1 MRISHQYK
9 FIFFANPK
17 TGSSSVRQFLNPYTD
32 VKAVKNYLERTPEN
46 PFYPHITP
54 QETRALFENFGWDF
68 YSYHRFVFVRNP
80 WARLVSLYEHVMREP
95 TNQMPFAE
103 WLYTIQPTGKGGGG
117 EDHQRWRKY
126 GAYSIEHYI
135 KDDKGNILV
144 DKVIRLEDI
153 QEKLKPFLAALGLPN
168 VMEAEINHSNKRKK
182 PKHYS
187 SYYTEETKAYVRDLY
202 RYDIVNYGYTFEQF
216 RRASVLPINF
226 NFLKFFR

>member
-32 VKAVKNYLERTPEN
+32 VHPVKNYLERTPEN

-54 QETRALFENFGWDF
+54 QETSALFEDFGWDF
-68 YSYHRFVFVRNP
+68 YAYQKFTFVRNP
-80 WARLVSLYEHVMREP
+80 WDRLVSLYEHVMRNP
-95 TNQMPFAE
+95 VNKMPFTE
-103 WLYTIQPTGKGGGG
+103 WLYTIQPNGKGGGG
-117 EDHQRWRKY
+117 EDFQRWRKY

-135 KDDKGNILV
+135 KDDRGNILV

-153 QEKLKPFLAALGLPN
+153 QKALKPFLLALGLPN
-168 VMEAEINHSNKRKK
+168 VMQAKLNHSNKQKK

-187 SYYTEETKAYVRDLY
+187 AYYNAETRAYVGERY
-202 RYDIVNYGYTFEQF
+202 RYDIVNYGYTFGKPRKRYF
-216 RRASVLPINF
+216 WFV
-226 NFLKFFR
+226 